1 MSDIIEITKI
11 RKIGGFLV
19 TMDIEKAFDSLD
31 HNFLISTLEK
41 YGFGQNF
48 ILWIKILLNDQES
61 CVINGG
67 KTTKYFMLGRG
78 ARQGDPISA
87 FLFILALEILFLLIK
102 TKPEIAGLTIFDH
115 CYLYSAYADDTT
127 FFLKDTISI
136 KNMVDTFHLFSEF
149 SGLKPNLSKCEITG
163 IGVLKGVQVAVC
175 GMRCV
180 DLKNDTLKILG
191 THFSYNEKLKEER
204 NFYTTV
210 TNIQRVLKI
219 WKMRNLTLE
228 GKIVIFKTLAISK
241 IVFQSMITPVPRHIV
256 NELERIQKAFLWKNS
271 SPKIKHETLC
281 NDYKG
286 RGLTNI
292 DSLNKIISL
301 QCLWMRRL
309 YDNSF
314 HEWKL
319 IPLFLIKKSFG
330 SSFKFHSTYFSRE
343 IKLNFFHLSIRKS
356 FYTGKNILPEILKH
370 HLVFLSQY
378 LWYNENIQV
387 DKNSIYLVRF
397 SEKNINYVSQLFR
410 PDGSIKTWHE
420 LMTEHELHEN
430 SYFQWGQL
438 ISPIPEGWK
447 FIIKET
453 HKSTTNLLFIII
465 M

>member
-1 MSDIIEITKI
+1 MLNVDSTIISKALSEKLKEVLPDLISSQQTAYVKNRHIGESGRLISDIIEITKI

-136 KNMVDTFHLFSEF
+136 NSMVDTFHLFSEF

-180 DLKNDTLKILG
+180 DLKNDTLKILV

-210 TNIQRVLKI
+210 TSIQRVLKI
-219 WKMRNLTLE
+219 WKTRNLKLE
-228 GKIVIFKTLAISK
+228 GKIAIFKTALLN
-241 IVFQSMITPVPRHIV
+241 F
-256 NELERIQKAFLWKNS
+256 IQ
-271 SPKIKHETLC
+271 
-281 NDYKG
+281 
-286 RGLTNI
+286 
-292 DSLNKIISL
+292 
-301 QCLWMRRL
+301 
-309 YDNSF
+309 
-314 HEWKL
+314 
-319 IPLFLIKKSFG
+319 
-330 SSFKFHSTYFSRE
+330 TYFSRE
-343 IKLNFFHLSIRKS
+343 IKINFFHLYIRKS
-356 FYTGKNILPEILKH
+356 FYTGKTILPENLKY
-370 HLVFLSQY
+370 HLPFCL
-378 LWYNENIQV
+378 I
-387 DKNSIYLVRF
+387 IYGTM
-397 SEKNINYVSQLFR
+397 K
-410 PDGSIKTWHE
+410 
-420 LMTEHELHEN
+420 
-430 SYFQWGQL
+430 
-438 ISPIPEGWK
+438 ISR
-447 FIIKET
+447 
-453 HKSTTNLLFIII
+453 
-465 M
+465 

>member
-1 MSDIIEITKI
+1 MQNDKSPRNDGLTKEFYETFWDDLKEIFVNSVREAKEIGHLSTSQRQAIIKLIEKKDRDKRFIKNWRPISLLNVDSKIISKALSEKLKEVLPDLISSQQTAYVKNRHIGESGRLISDIIEITKI

-127 FFLKDTISI
+127 LFLKDTISI

-149 SGLKPNLSKCEITG
+149 SGLKPNLSKSEITG

-204 NFYTTV
+204 NFYTTE
-210 TNIQRVLKI
+210 Q
-219 WKMRNLTLE
+219 
-228 GKIVIFKTLAISK
+228 IF
-241 IVFQSMITPVPRHIV
+241 
-256 NELERIQKAFLWKNS
+256 
-271 SPKIKHETLC
+271 
-281 NDYKG
+281 
-286 RGLTNI
+286 
-292 DSLNKIISL
+292 NK
-301 QCLWMRRL
+301 
-309 YDNSF
+309 Y
-314 HEWKL
+314 
-319 IPLFLIKKSFG
+319 
-330 SSFKFHSTYFSRE
+330 
-343 IKLNFFHLSIRKS
+343 
-356 FYTGKNILPEILKH
+356 
-370 HLVFLSQY
+370 
-378 LWYNENIQV
+378 
-387 DKNSIYLVRF
+387 
-397 SEKNINYVSQLFR
+397 
-410 PDGSIKTWHE
+410 
-420 LMTEHELHEN
+420 
-430 SYFQWGQL
+430 
-438 ISPIPEGWK
+438 
-447 FIIKET
+447 
-453 HKSTTNLLFIII
+453 
-465 M
+465 